1 MVETASPESDKA
13 HGKASPRKLVEQRV
27 RGEVKW
33 FNVKSGY
40 GFIHRQDTDTD
51 IFVHQS
57 AIARKNPDQL
67 QRSLKEGEEVEFY
80 VVEGEKGDEAYEVT
94 GPDGAPVQ
102 GSVYAAPRGRGR
114 VYEFRGR
121 GRGMGP
127 GGFTNSNDYGFQYGG
142 GRGRGGQEMYGT
154 YDYMD
159 RGGRGRPFRGRGR
172 PRGRGFRGGYGYDG
186 RGAPRGS
193 YRGRRSDEHGHENGE
208 AVSVSEQTCV
218 YVRYPFGL
226 NLPTTVDGIRRGIYV
241 LQEGE
246 MAQWLEGEFTGGSWF
261 EPDLCLGFFCLGLC
275 NLAVSQP
282 SCFLLVAWQDK
293 VRSMIRSAVLPF
305 RCITAMPPKGSA
317 RAGILP
323 VCPSLAGSNRGAEA
337 EFESRAFRSKLTSVG
352 SHNLQRLQPDA
363 VRITRS
369 PSCMTS
375 LFNTDASPPYNHD
388 LFESLIVTER
398 IKRLKLGRDGS
409 SGYSANLL
417 TGRSVVRTRPAL
429 LNTPCP
435 GSCDLALSQLSCFF
449 LVRWQ
454 LGTERFFSTD

>member
-1 MVETASPESDKA
+1 MVETASPDSDKA
-13 HGKASPRKLVEQRV
+13 HGKTSPRKLVEQRV

-172 PRGRGFRGGYGYDG
+172 PRSRGFRGGYGYDG
-186 RGAPRGS
+186 RGASRGS
-193 YRGRRSDEHGHENGE
+193 YRGRHSDEHDHENGE
-208 AVSVSEQTCV
+208 AGHEQ
-218 YVRYPFGL
+218 
-226 NLPTTVDGIRRGIYV
+226 
-241 LQEGE
+241 EHHE
-246 MAQWLEGEFTGGSWF
+246 
-261 EPDLCLGFFCLGLC
+261 
-275 NLAVSQP
+275 
-282 SCFLLVAWQDK
+282 
-293 VRSMIRSAVLPF
+293 
-305 RCITAMPPKGSA
+305 
-317 RAGILP
+317 
-323 VCPSLAGSNRGAEA
+323 
-337 EFESRAFRSKLTSVG
+337 
-352 SHNLQRLQPDA
+352 
-363 VRITRS
+363 
-369 PSCMTS
+369 
-375 LFNTDASPPYNHD
+375 
-388 LFESLIVTER
+388 
-398 IKRLKLGRDGS
+398 
-409 SGYSANLL
+409 
-417 TGRSVVRTRPAL
+417 
-429 LNTPCP
+429 
-435 GSCDLALSQLSCFF
+435 
-449 LVRWQ
+449 
-454 LGTERFFSTD
+454 

>member
-102 GSVYAAPRGRGR
+102 
-114 VYEFRGR
+114 
-121 GRGMGP
+121 
-127 GGFTNSNDYGFQYGG
+127 
-142 GRGRGGQEMYGT
+142 YGT

-208 AVSVSEQTCV
+208 AAVKRPRRCVANLNVGLPVSGLFAWVSAANTC
-218 YVRYPFGL
+218 
-226 NLPTTVDGIRRGIYV
+226 
-241 LQEGE
+241 
-246 MAQWLEGEFTGGSWF
+246 S
-261 EPDLCLGFFCLGLC
+261 LGKNSVPPGLC
-275 NLAVSQP
+275 NMIGISATW
-282 SCFLLVAWQDK
+282 LL
-293 VRSMIRSAVLPF
+293 P
-305 RCITAMPPKGSA
+305 
-317 RAGILP
+317 
-323 VCPSLAGSNRGAEA
+323 AGSGDV
-337 EFESRAFRSKLTSVG
+337 SRADGGLIYFLSDR
-352 SHNLQRLQPDA
+352 
-363 VRITRS
+363 
-369 PSCMTS
+369 
-375 LFNTDASPPYNHD
+375 FDASYHADVRPMVQDEGVGTGTAHAHA
-388 LFESLIVTER
+388 SIRGV
-398 IKRLKLGRDGS
+398 RLR
-409 SGYSANLL
+409 A
-417 TGRSVVRTRPAL
+417 
-429 LNTPCP
+429 
-435 GSCDLALSQLSCFF
+435 
-449 LVRWQ
+449 
-454 LGTERFFSTD
+454 